1 MKIFKNKKVIII
13 VSVVL
18 IAAILASVF
27 MIKRINQKNNA
38 WDTDNDGVLE
48 ILAIGN
54 SFSSDALAYVYKIA
68 FDMGIK
74 KIVVAN
80 LVIGGCSLELHAANA
95 KGDRAAYAYNYDEKG
110 MWEAIDNYKS
120 STALTS
126 RTWDYVSLQQV
137 SGSSGKAETYNE
149 DLEYMINYVKEK
161 APGAKLVW
169 HMTGAYQQNSTKT
182 SFGDYDFNQMT
193 MYNAITS
200 AVQSKISP
208 NENIDIIV
216 PAGTAVQNARTSSIG
231 DNITRDGFHL
241 SYDFGC
247 YLAGLMFVRSVTGL
261 PVDDVEFMPRGVE
274 ETERIIAVKAVEEAW
289 RNPFEV
295 TTIEK

>member
-27 MIKRINQKNNA
+27 IIKRINQKNNV
-38 WDTDNDGVLE
+38 WDTDNDGILE

-54 SFSSDALAYVYKIA
+54 SFSEDAMSYVYEIA
-68 FDMGIK
+68 SDIGIK

-95 KGDRAAYAYNYDEKG
+95 KNDIAAYTYNYNEKG
-110 MWEAIDNYKS
+110 MWEGIDNYKS

-169 HMTGAYQQNSTKT
+169 HMTWAYQQNSTRPV
-182 SFGDYDFNQMT
+182 FGDYDFNQMT

-208 NENIDIIV
+208 NENFDIIV

-241 SYDFGC
+241 SFDFGR

-261 PVDDVEFMPRGVE
+261 SVDDVEFTPMGMD
-274 ETERIIAVKAVEEAW
+274 ETKRLIAVKAVEEAW
-289 RNPFEV
+289 SNPFEV
-295 TTIEK
+295 TTIKK